1 MKEIKIDKIIRSR
14 RRSIALHVAEDA
26 TLTVRAPM
34 MATLGYI
41 KRLVFAKR
49 AWINK
54 KQTHILK
61 NGGGSK
67 PKEFVNG
74 EEFFYLGKIYKLQT
88 ENYEDVSLAVR
99 RAKMIE
105 WYKTQALPRIT
116 ERANFYSQKTGWEFK
131 SIKVTKAER
140 RWGSCSPNGAIHFS
154 WRLIMAPSDVVDY
167 VVVHELA
174 HIPEKNHSKKFW
186 DKVAKVLPDYKQ
198 RRKWLRE
205 NGLKFKI

>member
-1 MKEIKIDKIIRSR
+1 MQEIKIDKIIRSR
-14 RRSIALHVAEDA
+14 RRSIALHIAEDA

-34 MATLGYI
+34 MTTLGYI

-49 AWINK
+49 AWIIK

-61 NGGGSK
+61 NGGGNK
-67 PKEFVNG
+67 PKEFIND
-74 EEFFYLGKIYKLQT
+74 EEFFYLGKIYKLKT
-88 ENYEDVSLAVR
+88 ENYEGVSLAKR

-105 WYKTQALPRIT
+105 WYQAQALPKIT
-116 ERANFYSQKTGWEFK
+116 ERANFYSEKMGWKFK
-131 SIKVTKAER
+131 SISITKAER
-140 RWGSCSPNGAIHFS
+140 RWGSCSHNNAIHFS
-154 WRLIMAPSDVVDY
+154 WKLIMAPLDVVDY

-186 DKVAKVLPDYKQ
+186 DKVATILPDYKA

-205 NGLKFKI
+205 NGIKFKI